1 MYLPHI
7 SDFNSSQQDDTGSRQ
22 GSRGDSAV
30 SEFTTDSGVVLY
42 TGEVPTLPRAV
53 PWKLPPLVCV
63 CVCVKECMLVRDLVC
78 VPLPAHIPSLVH
90 ESGERPRSSEIL
102 EQLLIP
108 GRGPAGRHTTWWV
121 PAGQS
126 KV

>member
-63 CVCVKECMLVRDLVC
+63 CVCVKECPFKIHMGSSQVRWTVVC
-78 VPLPAHIPSLVH
+78 EGFHVLSMANIEHFSEDSLCRPVSLSPS
-90 ESGERPRSSEIL
+90 
-102 EQLLIP
+102 
-108 GRGPAGRHTTWWV
+108 T
-121 PAGQS
+121 
-126 KV
+126 